1 MKLTIE
7 HLAPYL
13 PYGLKVQYE
22 GIINGKEL
30 SDWDK
35 KLKKYKSANTD
46 DDFDL
51 FFDDISEFIKE
62 HGEKP
67 NEIIGIKSG
76 SIRQVHICKNHV
88 KFLIG
93 GRGMKVYYSN
103 NITFKPILTR
113 VEDMSEEQENE
124 FIHIQEVNENNIDFT
139 VKASKFFYSNHI
151 DIHNLIDRG
160 LAIDNKTFT
169 EN

>member
-7 HLAPYL
+7 HLASYIPYS
-13 PYGLKVQYE
+13 LKVQYE

-35 KLKKYKSANTD
+35 KLKGYKSANTD

-103 NITFKPILTR
+103 NIIFKPILTR
-113 VEDMSEEQENE
+113 VEDMSEEQ
-124 FIHIQEVNENNIDFT
+124 IDKWIDIQEREENNLQFSID
-139 VKASKFFYSNHI
+139 ASKFFYSNHI
-151 DIHNLIDRG
+151 DIHNLIDCG
-160 LAIDNKTFT
+160 LAIDSKTLKA
-169 EN
+169 